1 MVKSARRSRSHKRS
15 NRRSIRSRKS
25 QKVQSGGGINDDQ
38 KQKYAKMLRIL
49 SNDDKLDET
58 IKDVENS
65 INNMTQK
72 LVDITY
78 DEKFSSTVFSSKEL
92 QKSKDFIDKT
102 IKIMKQIPLSSQIDG
117 TKHFM
122 STIIEKYKSNS
133 NDIKVAIKSGVT
145 DLSSELST
153 TLEKYTDY
161 VINLLPTAKEGL
173 NKEKKLARLQEIY
186 NEMFNDDNFYRLI
199 YTYHFLNS
207 LKNKCGQDKSSSAQG
222 AAADSGTSSGTNPAN
237 SANSANSAS
246 SGANKEPVIVD
257 VV

>member
-1 MVKSARRSRSHKRS
+1 
-15 NRRSIRSRKS
+15 
-25 QKVQSGGGINDDQ
+25 
-38 KQKYAKMLRIL
+38 MLRII
-49 SNDDKLDET
+49 NDNAKLTEA

-78 DEKFSSTVFSSKEL
+78 NEKFSSTVFSSKEL
-92 QKSKDFIDKT
+92 QKSEDFIDKT

-161 VINLLPTAKEGL
+161 VINELPTAKEGL

-186 NEMFNDDNFYRLI
+186 NKLYTDDDLYRFI

-207 LKNKCGQDKSSSAQG
+207 FKNKCGQD
-222 AAADSGTSSGTNPAN
+222 TSSL
-237 SANSANSAS
+237 
-246 SGANKEPVIVD
+246 V
-257 VV
+257 